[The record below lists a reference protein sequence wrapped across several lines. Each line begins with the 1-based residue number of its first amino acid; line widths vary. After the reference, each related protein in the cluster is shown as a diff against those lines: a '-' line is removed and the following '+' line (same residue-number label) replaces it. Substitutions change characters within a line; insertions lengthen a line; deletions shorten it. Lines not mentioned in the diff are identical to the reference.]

1 MHTTKIYTDMDMTSL
16 DGITTFAGEVSFAA
30 FILATVLL
38 FVVVSKLG
46 KSAMQT
52 IVMYLAIATGV
63 FVAISAFLTLG
74 ADFFRIQDS
83 SVDIWWHILFYMS
96 FAFYFVAL
104 RMLVGLG
111 TSETVPDQDKD
122 MNQARLWGFIALCG
136 VVLVFLLPSW
146 TENMVAMYTNSP
158 LDSFGVHHFI
168 AFIFAGGVAWYL
180 WSARERLGQVGRL
193 IANPIIIAVV
203 ALALQH
209 LWELLNESWRV
220 IVVSETVGE
229 GVEKIFLLIAGASLI
244 YGGWKLLQFAKA
256 SAAPAP
262 AAM

>member
-1 MHTTKIYTDMDMTSL
+1 MDMTSL

-52 IVMYLAIATGV
+52 IVMYLGIATGI

-74 ADFFRIQDS
+74 ANFFHIADTS
-83 SVDIWWHILFYMS
+83 IDVWWHILFYMS

-111 TSETVPDQDKD
+111 SVEVGGDQEKD

-146 TENMVAMYTNSP
+146 SENIVSVYTNSP
-158 LDSFGVHHFI
+158 LDSWGVHHFV

-180 WSARERLGQVGRL
+180 WSAREKLGQIGRI
-193 IANPIIIAVV
+193 IANPIIVAVI

-209 LWELLNESWRV
+209 VWELLHESWKL
-220 IVVSETVGE
+220 IQTSGTVGE
-229 GVEKIFLLIAGASLI
+229 GVEKIFLIVAALSLI
-244 YGGWKLLQFAKA
+244 YGGWKLLQFAKGT
-256 SAAPAP
+256 SAPATSV
-262 AAM
+262 